1 MPSIDSGRIRTI
13 GSPAVVRPTMAWA
26 SLPPL
31 IRILSRLRIDI
42 SPEGGNILR
51 QIAKDQV
58 RAIAAKVSFSWLVFR
73 QRKDALGIVSLLDQR
88 PIGIAR
94 VLVRIAEQE
103 FSERCDIGIVDRIA
117 QALRLVALP
126 IDSRLAYA
134 VLEAERLIR
143 TIVVCGK
150 DSELSERLSARA
162 PV

>member
-1 MPSIDSGRIRTI
+1 MGES
-13 GSPAVVRPTMAWA
+13 
-26 SLPPL
+26 PPL
-31 IRILSRLRIDI
+31 IRILFRLRIDI

-51 QIAKDQV
+51 QIAENQV

-73 QRKDALGIVSLLDQR
+73 QWKDALGIVALLDQR

-103 FSERCDIGIVDRIA
+103 FPERCDIGIVERIA
-117 QALRLVALP
+117 QAFWLVALP

-143 TIVVCGK
+143 TIVVRGE
-150 DSELSERLSARA
+150 DSKLSERCRPGLSFDLGFAARQ
-162 PV
+162 PLRRG